1 MCTRSRAAQPIVFPS
16 TTVLNHRRRLP
27 NNARLPQMFRRLR
40 LEGPIPRL
48 KAFNNAAATGVPV
61 SDVKGS
67 PAIRTRKAYYAAGKE
82 LLTYAGET

>member
-1 MCTRSRAAQPIVFPS
+1 MGLRN
-16 TTVLNHRRRLP
+16 TVV
-27 NNARLPQMFRRLR
+27 LPQMFRRLR

-48 KAFNNAAATGVPV
+48 KAFDNAAATDVPI
-61 SDVKGS
+61 SDAKGF

>member
-1 MCTRSRAAQPIVFPS
+1 
-16 TTVLNHRRRLP
+16 
-27 NNARLPQMFRRLR
+27 MFRRLR
-40 LEGPIPRL
+40 LEGPIPQL